1 MFAEVGI
8 LSFIVKKRHGVA
20 SEFSSSFKNIISSLW
35 TLHLCVAKFL
45 QHLPMGI
52 SQLIPHSWA
61 CGSYHDLLDRKKA
74 ANGEVIEPRVSSEHV
89 TFITSKDLRS
99 PRLLGKSL
107 RNICVTDDDH
117 VYVPSVTVA
126 IPPYFSFSRLISG
139 LKESNTM
146 GGSSR
151 AERNSVQFRSTWVH
165 HLFLWSF
172 HLLSLCSIFCAVYC
186 LSFEL
191 CLLITLLL
199 SWNTFFYRR

>member
-8 LSFIVKKRHGVA
+8 LSRIVNKRHGAWLAVA

-45 QHLPMGI
+45 QRLPMGI

-74 ANGEVIEPRVSSEHV
+74 RVSSEHV
-89 TFITSKDLRS
+89 TFITSKALRS
-99 PRLLGKSL
+99 LRLLGKSL

-146 GGSSR
+146 GASSR

-165 HLFLWSF
+165 HLFLWS
-172 HLLSLCSIFCAVYC
+172 SYCSIFIFSV
-186 LSFEL
+186 
-191 CLLITLLL
+191 
-199 SWNTFFYRR
+199 

>member
-8 LSFIVKKRHGVA
+8 VSIIVKKRHGAWLAVA

-52 SQLIPHSWA
+52 CQLIPHSWA
-61 CGSYHDLLDRKKA
+61 CDSYHDLLDRKKA
-74 ANGEVIEPRVSSEHV
+74 TNEEVIEPRISSEHV
-89 TFITSKDLRS
+89 TFITSKVLRS

-107 RNICVTDDDH
+107 RNICVADDDH

-126 IPPYFSFSRLISG
+126 IPPSFSSSRLISG
-139 LKESNTM
+139 LKKSNMM
-146 GGSSR
+146 GASSR

-165 HLFLWSF
+165 RQFLWS
-172 HLLSLCSIFCAVYC
+172 SYCSIFIFSV
-186 LSFEL
+186 
-191 CLLITLLL
+191 
-199 SWNTFFYRR
+199 